1 MKIHIDEE
9 FRSLIPP
16 LTPEERA
23 QLEANLIADG
33 CREPLIVWQ
42 GCLVDGHNRFEI
54 CTRLG
59 IAYETLE
66 MEFADREAAMDWMDA
81 NQLGRRNLSPEN
93 FKLAVGRRYNR
104 TKKAAR
110 FEEGNKAAEK
120 TVDQNDTP
128 FTSTAAKLATEYG
141 ISEATVKRAGKFA
154 EEVEEAKKTA
164 APELKKAIEERK
176 VSKADAVKIATLP
189 QAEQK
194 KVVELSDKEIVAKA
208 NQIKRE
214 QKEAKKTEKVIAE
227 NKAVEAV
234 QGLAK
239 VDISAVADIRLCSC
253 KELFASGVRP
263 DVVITDPPY
272 PREFLDTF
280 TELAEGCALA
290 GVKVVAVMS
299 GQSYLP
305 EVMERLCKHLK
316 YRWTMAYLTPGG
328 QAVQLWQAKVNTFWK
343 PLLVFGEATD
353 WFGDVVKSD
362 VNDNDKRF
370 HNWGQSESGMMDWI
384 KRMSKPNDLICDPF
398 MGAGTT
404 AVAALACGRRFVGCD
419 IDAAHVESAK
429 ARCLQVIR

>member
-1 MKIHIDEE
+1 MTIKVDEE
-9 FRSLIPP
+9 FRNLIPAMSRD
-16 LTPEERA
+16 ERQ

-33 CREPLIVWQ
+33 CREPLTLW
-42 GCLVDGHNRFEI
+42 GETLVDGHNRHEI
-54 CTRLG
+54 CTRLS
-59 IAYETLE
+59 ISFETVQVH
-66 MEFADREAAMDWMDA
+66 FDRRNDA
-81 NQLGRRNLSPEN
+81 VIWIIRNQFGRRNLPDYE
-93 FKLAVGRRYNR
+93 R
-104 TKKAAR
+104 
-110 FEEGNKAAEK
+110 
-120 TVDQNDTP
+120 
-128 FTSTAAKLATEYG
+128 AKLALRLKPAIAEKAKERQGERTDIKQKSAESP
-141 ISEATVKRAGKFA
+141 IETRAELAKAAGVSHDTIAK
-154 EEVEEAKKTA
+154 VERIERTA
-164 APELKKAIEERK
+164 APELKQALSDSRISINAASK
-176 VSKADAVKIATLP
+176 VAELP

-239 VDISAVADIRLCSC
+239 VDISSVADIRLCSC

-280 TELAEGCALA
+280 TELAEGCALS

>member
-1 MKIHIDEE
+1 MTIKVDEE

-16 LTPEERA
+16 LTGEERA

-42 GCLVDGHNRFEI
+42 GLLVDGHNRFEI

-66 MEFADREAAMDWMDA
+66 MEFADREVAMDWMDA

-104 TKKAAR
+104 VKKAKGGDH
-110 FEEGNKAAEK
+110 GNQYTPK
-120 TVDQNDTP
+120 DQNDTLP
-128 FTSTAAKLATEYG
+128 NTAAKLATEYG

-208 NQIKRE
+208 KEIERE
-214 QKEAKKTEKVIAE
+214 SKKERAKEIEAKRMQIAE
-227 NKAVEAV
+227 KAIHVKKSDRFSIV
-234 QGLAK
+234 RCSLADYNPPAP
-239 VDISAVADIRLCSC
+239 V
-253 KELFASGVRP
+253 

-272 PREFLDTF
+272 PKEFLPLW
-280 TELAEGCALA
+280 EVLAKKASEWLKPNGII
-290 GVKVVAVMS
+290 VAMS
-299 GQSYLP
+299 GQAYLDQ
-305 EVMERLCKHLK
+305 VYAAMSKHLD
-316 YRWTMAYLTPGG
+316 YYWTACYHTPG
-328 QAVQLWQAKVNTFWK
+328 QPTPLRQVNVNTTWK
-343 PLLVFGEATD
+343 PLLVYCRKGEKYD
-353 WFGDVVKSD
+353 GRIFGDFMASD
-362 VNDNDKRF
+362 KNEKDF
-370 HNWGQSESGMMDWI
+370 HKWGQSVSGMDEI
-384 KRMSKPNDLICDPF
+384 LQRFALPGQTVLDPF
-398 MGAGTT
+398 CGAGTT
-404 AVAALACGRRFVGCD
+404 GIAAIKRGCFFHGCELLEENVKISIARIGEVA
-419 IDAAHVESAK
+419 E
-429 ARCLQVIR
+429 